1 MKASFPAE
9 DIVLKPNKGLLSIR
23 LPQKTVAQAFSKLVK
38 RGTVTRISYQDE
50 AGHTS
55 VRFTKGAR
63 KKVEKITEEL
73 KEEYFGGRAKSKDKK
88 KDKDRKESKK

>member
-1 MKASFPAE
+1 MKAEIPGD

-23 LPQKTVAQAFSKLVK
+23 LPKKTVADAFAKLVK

-63 KKVEKITEEL
+63 KKVAKITEEL
-73 KEEYFGGRAKSKDKK
+73 REEYFAGKSKSKDKK
-88 KDKDRKESKK
+88 KDKDKKHK